1 MVKLNV
7 LKKYFDIKLGRS
19 VAVGEILE
27 VSKERALE
35 LLSHKSNL
43 VEVLEISKL
52 SSKKN
57 EAVASARKK
66 RKAHN

>member
-7 LKKYFDIKLGRS
+7 LKKYFDIKSGRS

-35 LLSHKSNL
+35 LLSNKANL

-52 SSKKN
+52 SSKKD